1 MPEISVIVP
10 CYKAEKT
17 LAKCVNSLTSQTFR
31 DIEIILVND
40 CSPDSTG
47 ELCDSLCKN
56 DSRIKVIHMPKNS
69 GPSAARNAGLD
80 AAQSPWVT
88 FVDSD
93 DWIEPET
100 YAAALEQAVEH
111 NAELVIWSYC
121 SEYGN
126 NKKVK
131 HIYDS
136 SRVFKN
142 SESEQLFTDILGP
155 TKERLSNPELIHSLS
170 PVWNK
175 LMRLDNIR
183 KSNIRFLDLD
193 KIGPEDLFFSAQY
206 AKACLGKTAVYIDK
220 CLYHYVK
227 SDGNSVSTAY
237 NPIYSKTLEFSNSA
251 LTSLIE
257 NLPGKKNFQTAI
269 RNRQAFSLINIGL
282 NEINCPE
289 GTSVIL
295 KKLKNI
301 IRNDKYHY
309 SFTQLETAFLPLKW
323 KIFFL
328 CASLKFTLPI
338 FLMFK
343 FMASIIAEK
352 D

>member
-1 MPEISVIVP
+1 MPEISVIIP

-17 LAKCVNSLTSQTFR
+17 LTRCVDSLTNQTFR

-47 ELCDSLCKN
+47 ELCERLQKK
-56 DSRIKVIHMPKNS
+56 DSRIKVIHMQKNR
-69 GPSAARNAGLD
+69 GPSAARNAGLE
-80 AAQSPWVT
+80 AAQSHWVT

-93 DWIEPET
+93 DWIESNT
-100 YAAALEQAVEH
+100 YEIALDQAVKH
-111 NAELVIWSYC
+111 CAELVVWSYY
-121 SEYGN
+121 SEYGSN
-126 NKKVK
+126 LKEK
-131 HIYDS
+131 HIYNAD
-136 SRVFKN
+136 RIFTD

-155 TKERLSNPELIHSLS
+155 TKERLLHPEMIHSLS

-175 LMRLDNIR
+175 LMKLDTIR
-183 KSNIRFLDLD
+183 KNNIRFLDLD

-206 AKACLGKTAVYIDK
+206 SKACLGKTAVYIDK
-220 CLYHYVK
+220 CLYHYIK
-227 SDGNSVSTAY
+227 SNENSVSTAY
-237 NPIYSKTLEFSNSA
+237 NPIYSKTLEFSNAA
-251 LTSLIE
+251 LINLIGD
-257 NLPGKKNFQTAI
+257 LPSEEIFKKAI
-269 RNRQAFSLINIGL
+269 RNRQALSLINIGL

-289 GTSVIL
+289 GTLVVL
-295 KKLKNI
+295 KKLKRI
-301 IRNDKYHY
+301 IFNSEYH
-309 SFTQLETAFLPLKW
+309 SSVTQLENAFLPFKW

-328 CASLKFTLPI
+328 CASLKLTLPV